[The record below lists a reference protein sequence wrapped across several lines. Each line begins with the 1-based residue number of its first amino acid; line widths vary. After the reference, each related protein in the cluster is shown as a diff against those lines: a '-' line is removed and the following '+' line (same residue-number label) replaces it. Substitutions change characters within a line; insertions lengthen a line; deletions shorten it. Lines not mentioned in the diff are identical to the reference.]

1 MAKGLLSHKSVRE
14 IAAELEKSKALQK
27 RLGNCSLSTLVRDA
41 RSVRAMW
48 VREHLSVVEELFAED
63 LARFAA
69 IEALLIPKC
78 LEGDGE
84 AIDRWLRVQAA
95 RAQRLGIRPTARVIG
110 TGDGM
115 SVEEA
120 PHGAAIE
127 VRVRYVDD
135 WRAVRQGELGAGVL
149 EVGHEPPRLVD
160 LGEANEEETDG
171 EGATREG

>member
-14 IAAELEKSKALQK
+14 IAAELEKSRALRK
-27 RLGNCSLSTLVRDA
+27 RLGDCSLSTLVRDA
-41 RSVRAMW
+41 RAVRAMW
-48 VREHLSVVEELFAED
+48 VREHLKVVEELFAED

-69 IEALLIPKC
+69 IEALLMPKC
-78 LEGDGE
+78 LDGDGE

-115 SVEEA
+115 SPDDA
-120 PHGAAIE
+120 PGGAAIE

-149 EVGHEPPRLVD
+149 EVGHEPPKLVE
-160 LGEANEEETDG
+160 LGSVDG
-171 EGATREG
+171 E